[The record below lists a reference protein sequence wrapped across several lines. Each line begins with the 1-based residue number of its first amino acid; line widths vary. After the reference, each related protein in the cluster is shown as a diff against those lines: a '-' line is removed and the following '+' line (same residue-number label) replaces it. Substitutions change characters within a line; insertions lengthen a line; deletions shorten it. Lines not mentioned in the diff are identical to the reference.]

1 MWLTIFLREIVLYCR
16 FHILFR
22 LTLKKV
28 LVGLGYWRIFNSIY
42 YINIG
47 FLIFVILEICFF
59 LVVYRQKKNPIYAHV
74 FRVIVHRIVNWKILL
89 LTFLFPEAVFRRC
102 SVKKLFLEILQNS
115 QEKTCARDPFLIKL
129 QASTLLEKSL
139 WHRCFPVNFAKFLRT
154 PSFTEHLR
162 WLLLYFFLL
171 TFLVSNCFSNNLNP
185 FQPSAVFNIETS
197 HLIQN
202 QVQIQ
207 SKWLFLYMKCITGP
221 NLIF

>member
-16 FHILFR
+16 FHVLFR

-42 YINIG
+42 YINIS

-89 LTFLFPEAVFRRC
+89 LTFLFPEAIFQRC

-115 QEKTCARDPFLIKL
+115 QEKTCARDSFLIKL
-129 QASTLLEKSL
+129 QALE
-139 WHRCFPVNFAKFLRT
+139 FLFYRT
-154 PSFTEHLR
+154 PPDDWFFIFFQAYSNKILLVIFIWWSLR
-162 WLLLYFFLL
+162 ENKKIKSY
-171 TFLVSNCFSNNLNP
+171 
-185 FQPSAVFNIETS
+185 
-197 HLIQN
+197 
-202 QVQIQ
+202 
-207 SKWLFLYMKCITGP
+207 
-221 NLIF
+221 LIFWSVFIIPLPILIVTR